1 MDAKPKQQH
10 EQRMAKGR
18 LIGEAAYSLDDEWY
32 VCLLNRS
39 KSEEDEK
46 GQIVYG

>member
-1 MDAKPKQQH
+1 
-10 EQRMAKGR
+10 MAKGR
-18 LIGEAAYSLDDEWY
+18 LIGEAAYSLRDDEWY